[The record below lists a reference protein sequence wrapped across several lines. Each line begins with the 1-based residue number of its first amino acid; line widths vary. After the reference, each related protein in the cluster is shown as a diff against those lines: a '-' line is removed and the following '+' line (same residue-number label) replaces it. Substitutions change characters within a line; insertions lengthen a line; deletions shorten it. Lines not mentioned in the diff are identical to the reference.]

1 MSEREITAGIVAS
14 AIVYTIVSGIIFLY
28 ALPYVHNYFMKLGI
42 PLFLFVTT
50 TYYLTLVVIF
60 LVLIF
65 MQHLFKR
72 KWYNSLISA
81 GYLTV
86 EVVILFLIFGSGF
99 LSLHP
104 SVDGISLNVLMD
116 FRTALYLIILSEVF
130 FIIADIFK
138 AFEKRSDKKKR
149 IAHVEKNA
157 PSN

>member
-1 MSEREITAGIVAS
+1 MSEREITPGIVGS
-14 AIVYTIVSGIIFLY
+14 AILYTIVSGIIFFY
-28 ALPYVHNYFMKLGI
+28 VLPYIHNYFMKLGI

-50 TYYLTLVVIF
+50 AYYITLVVIF
-60 LVLIF
+60 LALIF

-104 SVDGISLNVLMD
+104 SVDGISFNVLVD
-116 FRTALYLIILSEVF
+116 FRLMLYLIILSEVF
-130 FIIADIFK
+130 FIVADILK
-138 AFEKRSDKKKR
+138 AFEKRSEKKK
-149 IAHVEKNA
+149 ALVQKDKG
-157 PSN
+157 STT

>member
-1 MSEREITAGIVAS
+1 MSDREITASIIAS
-14 AIVYTIVSGIIFLY
+14 AILYTVVSGLIFLY

-50 TYYLTLVVIF
+50 AYYLTLVAVF

-72 KWYNSLISA
+72 KWYSSLISA
-81 GYLTV
+81 GYLSV

-104 SVDGISLNVLMD
+104 SIDGISVSVLVD
-116 FRTALYLIILSEVF
+116 FRLMLYLIIFSEVF

-138 AFEKRSDKKKR
+138 AFERRADKRKR
-149 IAHVEKNA
+149 IAQENKGTT
-157 PSN
+157 S